1 MERVILSVKELQQL
15 LGVSR
20 RIAYE
25 LVGRS
30 DFPSARIGKR
40 IVIPMDSLMEW
51 VKNGGTAQRDNAN
64 SL

>member
-1 MERVILSVKELQQL
+1 MQQL

-40 IVIPMDSLMEW
+40 IVVPMDSLMEW
-51 VKNGGTAQRDNAN
+51 LKNGGTEQKNNA
-64 SL
+64 